1 MRSLSQA
8 LADHELIVLRV
19 IGEWWEMDL
28 SGADKGACVPALT
41 QALAQ
46 LDLQEEIS
54 YLPPEEA
61 EALQALAQQGGRI
74 PVSIYS
80 RKFGEVRQMGPGR
93 MEQEEPWLDPVSP
106 AEGLWYRG
114 FLYRGFDKTADGMVE
129 FFYLPDELYR
139 QLGLT
144 PAPSPPPARAPIRV
158 SEPRPTLASL
168 DVLPPPTAPAAPV
181 AAPVDAVDDLTTI
194 LAAAQTIPLQEDNL
208 DRLDYLLLNSDARRR
223 GLLLTLAW
231 DMKML
236 RQTDNGFK
244 PTRAGVTWLQKGRE
258 AQLRD
263 LAEAWSGSSWNELR
277 YTPGLVC
284 EGSGWENDALLA
296 RTALLDGLPRDVGW
310 LRLADVIAGI
320 KEHTPDFQRLDGNY
334 DTWYIRDV
342 ATNQFL
348 TGFDSWDL
356 VEGRL
361 LAFLI
366 TGPLH
371 WLGLCDLDAAG
382 ELFRPTER
390 MLAWLRLAPPPT
402 AADGGAPLLVMPE
415 GTLLVPQNA
424 SRYERFQV
432 ARVAEAQPVA
442 GPDRPYLYRLTP
454 VSLQEAQNQG
464 IMPARVL
471 EFLTQVSGQDL
482 PPGLRR
488 AVERWGEQGTEA
500 RLQHVTIL
508 RVSQPAILDKLRANP
523 KTQPYLGESL
533 GDLAVV
539 VTDWRKLQQMTT
551 QLGLLLEVAES
562 GQP

>member
-1 MRSLSQA
+1 M
-8 LADHELIVLRV
+8 
-19 IGEWWEMDL
+19 
-28 SGADKGACVPALT
+28 
-41 QALAQ
+41 Q
-46 LDLQEEIS
+46 LDRHFLQ
-54 YLPPEEA
+54 
-61 EALQALAQQGGRI
+61 
-74 PVSIYS
+74 
-80 RKFGEVRQMGPGR
+80 
-93 MEQEEPWLDPVSP
+93 
-106 AEGLWYRG
+106 
-114 FLYRGFDKTADGMVE
+114 
-129 FFYLPDELYR
+129 
-139 QLGLT
+139 
-144 PAPSPPPARAPIRV
+144 
-158 SEPRPTLASL
+158 
-168 DVLPPPTAPAAPV
+168 
-181 AAPVDAVDDLTTI
+181 
-194 LAAAQTIPLQEDNL
+194 
-208 DRLDYLLLNSDARRR
+208 
-223 GLLLTLAW
+223 
-231 DMKML
+231 
-236 RQTDNGFK
+236 
-244 PTRAGVTWLQKGRE
+244 
-258 AQLRD
+258 
-263 LAEAWSGSSWNELR
+263 
-277 YTPGLVC
+277 
-284 EGSGWENDALLA
+284 
-296 RTALLDGLPRDVGW
+296 
-310 LRLADVIAGI
+310 
-320 KEHTPDFQRLDGNY
+320 FQ
-334 DTWYIRDV
+334 
-342 ATNQFL
+342 
-348 TGFDSWDL
+348 
-356 VEGRL
+356 
-361 LAFLI
+361 
-366 TGPLH
+366 
-371 WLGLCDLDAAG
+371 DAAG

-471 EFLTQVSGQDL
+471 EFLAKVSGQDL